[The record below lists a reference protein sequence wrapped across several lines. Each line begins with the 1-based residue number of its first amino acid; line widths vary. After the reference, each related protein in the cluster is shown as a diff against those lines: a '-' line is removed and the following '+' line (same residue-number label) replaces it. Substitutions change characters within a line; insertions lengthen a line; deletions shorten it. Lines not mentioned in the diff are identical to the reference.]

1 MNEPTEGDD
10 KRGEADRHSVGS
22 RLKGQRIRDEF
33 LCPIT
38 YELFREPVVAWDGHT
53 YEKSAI
59 EKWLLNR
66 DTSPR
71 TGEKMV
77 DNKHLFL
84 EYWLTYIFRKSN
96 TYGIEIFRNLLKI
109 SSRRYMTNYAA

>member
-1 MNEPTEGDD
+1 MIDANDDEG
-10 KRGEADRHSVGS
+10 KSESVERYSTHST

-38 YELFREPVVAWDGHT
+38 HELFREPVVAWDGHT
-53 YEKSAI
+53 YEKAAI
-59 EKWLLNR
+59 EKWLLNK

-77 DNKHLFL
+77 
-84 EYWLTYIFRKSN
+84 
-96 TYGIEIFRNLLKI
+96 GAANLPL
-109 SSRRYMTNYAA
+109 